1 MEKEKKLLISYTMN
15 KLIKRDFFLHTRFF
29 LFPPSHHSPLEI
41 KNMSEKKKS
50 TPKNVRVHRYTT
62 TKKRGRGDREK
73 GRRMSRQWC
82 ASQAPSCLPKY
93 PARVPCEAARTPLR
107 ARAAIISEGDG
118 KLKWHTN
125 FSKTSSEKSTP
136 LPSWQTPPN

>member
-1 MEKEKKLLISYTMN
+1 MISYTMN
-15 KLIKRDFFLHTRFF
+15 KLIKRDFFLIHTFF
-29 LFPPSHHSPLEI
+29 FFPPLIIPSEI
-41 KNMSEKKKS
+41 KNMSEEKKKKHGQEC
-50 TPKNVRVHRYTT
+50 TRAQTYNNN
-62 TKKRGRGDREK
+62 KKERE
-73 GRRMSRQWC
+73 RRETEKREGY

-93 PARVPCEAARTPLR
+93 PAREPCEAARTPLR